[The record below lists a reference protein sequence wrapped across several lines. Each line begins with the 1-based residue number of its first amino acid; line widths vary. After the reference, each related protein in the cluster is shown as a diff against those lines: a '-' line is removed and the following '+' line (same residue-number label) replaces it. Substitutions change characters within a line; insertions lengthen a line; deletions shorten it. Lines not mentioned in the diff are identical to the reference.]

1 MQSLYV
7 FLGSNGRCRNGN
19 ERRADILLFARP
31 YNIITC
37 KEVEYMAE
45 IPLSMYMVVMLI
57 LFVAAGLAYEQ
68 YVRPWLIAYKAKRHN
83 RV

>member
-1 MQSLYV
+1 
-7 FLGSNGRCRNGN
+7 
-19 ERRADILLFARP
+19 
-31 YNIITC
+31 
-37 KEVEYMAE
+37 MAE